1 MIDATGRKFKRS
13 ADIFGFEVGMFRQN
27 LIAGHSG
34 REKVQNVGHAEA
46 QTPNTG
52 APAAFSRL

>member
-1 MIDATGRKFKRS
+1 MVNAAGCEFKRS
-13 ADIFGFEVGMFRQN
+13 ADIFGFKVGMFRKN
-27 LIAGHSG
+27 PLAGHSG

-52 APAAFSRL
+52 APAAFSWL